1 MPVQSDDLS
10 LRDSASD
17 CLKGIITRLARE
29 SDADAARQRALFHT
43 VVLQNL
49 LPEVKRNVKLKSE
62 VCLAKHELTATR
74 YSSRINSLW
83 RFLKSPPIFFMFATN
98 INYTTLHIEP

>member
-1 MPVQSDDLS
+1 MPFQSDDLS

-17 CLKGIITRLARE
+17 CLKEIITRLARQ
-29 SDADAARQRALFHT
+29 SDADAAHQRVLFHS

-62 VCLAKHELTATR
+62 VCLAERHVCICIYGLLT
-74 YSSRINSLW
+74 
-83 RFLKSPPIFFMFATN
+83 
-98 INYTTLHIEP
+98 H